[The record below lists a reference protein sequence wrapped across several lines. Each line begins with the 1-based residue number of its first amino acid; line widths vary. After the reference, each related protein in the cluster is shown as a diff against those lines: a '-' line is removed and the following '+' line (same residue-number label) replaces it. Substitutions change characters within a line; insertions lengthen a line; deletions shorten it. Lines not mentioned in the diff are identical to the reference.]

1 MDKLWLPK
9 GPHDDLNIEH
19 APGRSAGAFT
29 GGGWKLCWHI
39 TVSPWV
45 AVDSMVSV
53 LKAKGAEPHLVI
65 GGRPGFKFPVVVQL
79 LPFNQAGRAL
89 QHTLPQETN
98 RANTIQV
105 EICAR
110 PGNLRERA
118 SGDTGSSLFDLA
130 GMHMSGAEVRAAEA
144 GFLDI
149 DPCMTQ
155 EEDARTFNSGVAGW
169 TDDTY
174 KALANLTRLIDQ
186 RVPIPRRRARSFSN
200 TKRFTGPGWVS
211 TKGHLG
217 HMHCP
222 GNTHFDPTT
231 AFRGFHLLQFAK
243 SGPQE
248 L

>member
-1 MDKLWLPK
+1 VDKLWLPT
-9 GPHDDLNIEH
+9 GAHSDLNVEH

-53 LKAKGAEPHLVI
+53 LKNKGAEPHLVI

-110 PGNLRERA
+110 PGNVRERA
-118 SGDTGSSLFDLA
+118 SGDTGTDLFDLGGLHIPA
-130 GMHMSGAEVRAAEA
+130 STLRQAEA
-144 GFLDI
+144 APDSVDFE
-149 DPCMTQ
+149 PCMAG
-155 EEDARTFNSGVAGW
+155 EELERTFNSGVEAW

-174 KALANLTRLIDQ
+174 KALANMTRMIDA
-186 RVPIPRRRARSFSN
+186 RGASATRSGSPGRA
-200 TKRFTGPGWVS
+200 G
-211 TKGHLG
+211 
-217 HMHCP
+217 
-222 GNTHFDPTT
+222 
-231 AFRGFHLLQFAK
+231 
-243 SGPQE
+243 
-248 L
+248 

>member
-1 MDKLWLPK
+1 MNKLWLPT
-9 GPHDDLNIEH
+9 GAHDDLNIEH
-19 APGRSAGAFT
+19 SAGSGAGAFT

-53 LKAKGAEPHLVI
+53 LRAKNAAPHLVI
-65 GGRPGFKFPVVVQL
+65 GGRPGYKFPVVVQM

-110 PGNLRERA
+110 PGNLRERID
-118 SGDTGSSLFDLA
+118 GDAGTDLFDLA
-130 GMHMSGAEVRAAEA
+130 GVHLTGAEARAADA
-144 GFLDI
+144 GEFDLE
-149 DPCMTQ
+149 PCMDG
-155 EEDARTFNSGVAGW
+155 EEAQRMFNAGVAGW

-174 KALANLTRLIDQ
+174 RALANLTRLVDA
-186 RVPIPRRRARSFSN
+186 RVPIPRKRARSFAN

-222 GNTHFDPTT
+222 GNSHFDPTT
-231 AFRGFHLLQFAK
+231 AFLGRRLLRFTE
-243 SGPQE
+243 SGPHE